1 LGRAG
6 EKENGEVG
14 WAGLGWGWVLAQDR
28 EENRKAF
35 PFSNIYIKM
44 QINLNSN
51 KFKLQ
56 KTSSRKIKH
65 EGTHQSK

>member
-1 LGRAG
+1 MG
-6 EKENGEVG
+6 EKENGV
-14 WAGLGWGWVLAQDR
+14 AGSAGSGWGWVSAQDR

-51 KFKLQ
+51 KFNLR
-56 KTSSRKIKH
+56 KTSSHKIKH
-65 EGTHQSK
+65 ESTSSH

>member
-1 LGRAG
+1 VGQLG
-6 EKENGEVG
+6 VG
-14 WAGLGWGWVLAQDR
+14 WVFAQDR

-44 QINLNSN
+44 QINLNSD
-51 KFKLQ
+51 KFNLQ

-65 EGTHQSK
+65 DSTSSH

>member
-1 LGRAG
+1 
-6 EKENGEVG
+6 
-14 WAGLGWGWVLAQDR
+14 LGWGWVLAQDR

-56 KTSSRKIKH
+56 KTSSHKIKH